1 MRGGQRD
8 FSAHSGKTTGE
19 EQESCP
25 GPIRHHSAAAAA
37 AAVLEGVSQ
46 ADRVDCVMDGLRHGA
61 WNSAHRRAWLPA
73 QEGPTGGAWVSR
85 HPPMAGGAPT
95 PPAHSASPLVYHAAQ
110 HRTHDGRRWLLGPA
124 STHPLLHPEGWCAAM
139 LSAGWVCRPL
149 IGARDQPMTPQ
160 LTTPQLMT
168 PVVDLS
174 AQVQRHLQRARCH
187 LQRARCH
194 LQGARCHLQGARY
207 HLQGAA
213 GCLRA
218 KSRPALGIDGVCSCL
233 TSRAIRRQ
241 GGAKAAT
248 WADISCGRSSR

>member
-1 MRGGQRD
+1 
-8 FSAHSGKTTGE
+8 
-19 EQESCP
+19 
-25 GPIRHHSAAAAA
+25 
-37 AAVLEGVSQ
+37 
-46 ADRVDCVMDGLRHGA
+46 MDDLRHGA
-61 WNSAHRRAWLPA
+61 WHSAQRHTRLSA
-73 QEGPTGGAWVSR
+73 QEGASGGAWVSR
-85 HPPMAGGAPT
+85 HPPMAGGAPIPT
-95 PPAHSASPLVYHAAQ
+95 AHSASSLVDHAAQ
-110 HRTHDGRRWLLGPA
+110 HCTHDGRRWLLRPA
-124 STHPLLHPEGWCAAM
+124 PAHPLLHLPEGWRAAV

-187 LQRARCH
+187 LWRARCH